1 MRYAFQATCTATKSC
16 ETITGSLC
24 SWGTKGRRL
33 CHAFLF
39 FIFSHYTTQQV
50 YFVFFTTSRCVYS
63 FTTVIVRLLTYSAC
77 RWICDRSIWSR
88 RLPISLQEGRL
99 MGGIAHGLV
108 CPLVSMFAYTIDRST
123 TGENDTENVCFKLL
137 Y

>member
-1 MRYAFQATCTATKSC
+1 MPSKQHAPQQNPVKPSPGHFVPGAQKADVSVMHFF
-16 ETITGSLC
+16 SL
-24 SWGTKGRRL
+24 
-33 CHAFLF
+33 F
-39 FIFSHYTTQQV
+39 FSHYTTQQV

-63 FTTVIVRLLTYSAC
+63 FTTVIVSLLTYSAC

>member
-1 MRYAFQATCTATKSC
+1 MPSKQHAPQQNPVKPSPGHFVPGAQKADVSVMHFFSLSFP
-16 ETITGSLC
+16 TIPHSKC
-24 SWGTKGRRL
+24 I
-33 CHAFLF
+33 F
-39 FIFSHYTTQQV
+39 F
-50 YFVFFTTSRCVYS
+50 FFTTSRCVYS